1 MPVTAN
7 VQPTGS
13 QSHYEGN
20 AKAQQI
26 GNSPQMSPRNIKD
39 LLKMRVRMIA
49 VINKYIAC
57 CRKYKK

>member
-1 MPVTAN
+1 MPVTAI

-39 LLKMRVRMIA
+39 LLKMRVRIIV

-57 CRKYKK
+57 C